1 MFIFKAGGLQDGG
14 QLRLHSHRLF
24 LQRSRHQWAN
34 IRLRPVISSP
44 LGNDRR
50 RRVDCHGFERLSSL
64 KQFFF
69 SFFFS
74 HFFLYFFSFSF
85 IHSSFFF
92 FPSFFFFFL
101 FSFYFIFPFFFFFL
115 PLFPFSFFLFSFFP
129 SFSPSF
135 NATEA
140 LPSLTH
146 MCAPGFH
153 SNSIL

>member
-14 QLRLHSHRLF
+14 QLRLHRHRLF

-50 RRVDCHGFERLSSL
+50 RRVDCHGLEQLSSL

-69 SFFFS
+69 SFFSPPSSFISSPFLSFILPSFS
-74 HFFLYFFSFSF
+74 SLRFFSLFFSFFFLYYFS
-85 IHSSFFF
+85 
-92 FPSFFFFFL
+92 
-101 FSFYFIFPFFFFFL
+101 FL

-129 SFSPSF
+129 SSSPSF
-135 NATEA
+135 NGTEA
-140 LPSLTH
+140 LPSLAH
-146 MCAPGFH
+146 MCAPGFR
-153 SNSIL
+153 SDYVL